1 MVFSK
6 SFSDH
11 LNHLARVFSALQDKN
26 LLLNPLKCELAVQ
39 QINYLGHTITK
50 NSIQPMNDKIE
61 AILRIQEPRTLA
73 QANRF
78 LGSLGRYRKF
88 LPKFAEIA
96 APIHSVTNLTRAN
109 QRKFKWQP
117 VQSKAFHQLKELLTT
132 EPLFLHFPVDDL
144 PLILTT
150 DASDIGIGGVLQQ
163 EANGQLRNLYYH
175 SQVITPCQ
183 RKYSTIEKEALAM
196 YKCLDRICSFV
207 LGRTIIIMTDHCP
220 LCYIMQKSIKNN
232 RVNRIT
238 HLIQES
244 NIDKVVHIRGQYNC
258 LPDYLSRYSKE

>member
-1 MVFSK
+1 MEAVAKAILAAREEILIACWLISPEVK
-6 SFSDH
+6 LVRPYDDDDGSMRLVSL
-11 LNHLARVFSALQDKN
+11 LNKRANSSIFENFILIDSTLLDRTLQDKN

-163 EANGQLRNLYYH
+163 ESDDLFDIEYGLVSKNHSTLSSVTSNNDTNNLT
-175 SQVITPCQ
+175 S
-183 RKYSTIEKEALAM
+183 
-196 YKCLDRICSFV
+196 D
-207 LGRTIIIMTDHCP
+207 
-220 LCYIMQKSIKNN
+220 
-232 RVNRIT
+232 
-238 HLIQES
+238 
-244 NIDKVVHIRGQYNC
+244 
-258 LPDYLSRYSKE
+258 